1 MATTQSTANTGNSS
15 VNSPVTERASEAA
28 HNATDRAS
36 NAAHH
41 AVDTMAEKAA
51 TAEDTIRRTAAS
63 SKETIEQKQEELKLQ
78 MQSTYERGKQFT
90 KENPVVAAGIAFAA
104 GMVVSALLRRGN

>member
-1 MATTQSTANTGNSS
+1 MATTHASTNDGNSTANPLT
-15 VNSPVTERASEAA
+15 NSPVTERASEAA
-28 HNATDRAS
+28 H
-36 NAAHH
+36 H
-41 AVDTMAEKAA
+41 AVDAMAEKAA

-63 SKETIEQKQEELKLQ
+63 SKETIDQKQEELKLQ

-104 GMVVSALLRRGN
+104 GMLVSALLRRS